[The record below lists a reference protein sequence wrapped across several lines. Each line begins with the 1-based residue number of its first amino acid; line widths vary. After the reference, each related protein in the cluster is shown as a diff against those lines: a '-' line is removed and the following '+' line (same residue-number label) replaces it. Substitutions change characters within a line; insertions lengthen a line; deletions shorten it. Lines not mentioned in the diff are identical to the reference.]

1 MARFKIGNT
10 IKNPEKITP
19 EQGEKTKKEL
29 EKNKEEYNK
38 VSKKLKKHNSRLKI
52 FFIIV
57 ILLGVYSG
65 CVVAIH
71 YATGGKIK
79 FNF

>member
-1 MARFKIGNT
+1 MPIY
-10 IKNPEKITP
+10 
-19 EQGEKTKKEL
+19 KTKTNIKKKE
-29 EKNKEEYNK
+29 NKEEQEKEEKEEKEEQYKK
-38 VSKKLKKHNSRLKI
+38 VSKKLKVHSSKLKI

-57 ILLGVYSG
+57 ILLAVYTG